1 MLQNILIVGEQ
12 VMILFVLIALGFTAG
27 KTKLINGTVA
37 SGMTDVVLYFVT
49 PCVILD
55 SFQRPYDPNMLHGL
69 LAALGAAV
77 LSHALGIVLAHLLI
91 HDKDRRRELV
101 FRFAAIFSNCAFMSL
116 PLQQALLGEDG
127 VFYGAAY
134 IALFNILAWSYGLYL
149 MSQDRRMLSVRKILL
164 NPGVLPVF
172 LGLIVFFTSFTY
184 HNVIGM
190 PISYMAALNTPLPM
204 FLIGYHLSQ
213 ARLKTVLTYPKCYW
227 VIAVRL
233 IIAPLITLG
242 LFLLLG
248 LRGDVL
254 IACMIAVCAP
264 TAALTTMF
272 ADKFGQ
278 DTEISV
284 GLVSVSTLF
293 SIITMPLIV
302 GLTQTLA

>member
-77 LSHALGIVLAHLLI
+77 LSHALGILLARLLI

-213 ARLKTVLTYPKCYW
+213 ARLKTVLTYPKC
-227 VIAVRL
+227 
-233 IIAPLITLG
+233 
-242 LFLLLG
+242 
-248 LRGDVL
+248 
-254 IACMIAVCAP
+254 
-264 TAALTTMF
+264 
-272 ADKFGQ
+272 
-278 DTEISV
+278 
-284 GLVSVSTLF
+284 
-293 SIITMPLIV
+293 
-302 GLTQTLA
+302 